1 MASDTAI
8 KNIFNQFN
16 EAFKRLKEA
25 IADETTSELKRD
37 AVIKRFEFTYELL
50 WKMLKRIATK
60 EKLEAFSPKSSFQ
73 AAFQLGLIE
82 NEGLFIDIID
92 ARNKTSHVYSEMTA
106 DEIYSFI
113 CDHVIVAFDKV
124 NEKIKGKYELS

>member
-1 MASDTAI
+1 MAPDTAI
-8 KNIFNQFN
+8 KNIFDQFN
-16 EAFKRLKEA
+16 RAFKRLKEA
-25 IADETTSELKRD
+25 IADESTSELKQD

-50 WKMLKRIATK
+50 WKMLKRIATQ

-92 ARNKTSHVYSEMTA
+92 ARNKTSHVYSELTA
-106 DEIYSFI
+106 AEIYSFI
-113 CDHVIVAFDKV
+113 CDRVVAAFDKV
-124 NEKIKGKYELS
+124 NEKIKAKYI